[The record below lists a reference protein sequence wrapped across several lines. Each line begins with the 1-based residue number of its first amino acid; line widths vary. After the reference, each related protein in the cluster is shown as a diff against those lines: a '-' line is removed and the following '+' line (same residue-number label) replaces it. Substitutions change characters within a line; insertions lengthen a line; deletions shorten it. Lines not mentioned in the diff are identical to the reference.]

1 MSCHKPK
8 SPQEEFEIERKQKAL
23 IALEL
28 FYGDGVSERILNA
41 RSSNEIDRILKQAR
55 LNQIERDLGKPWMDI

>member
-1 MSCHKPK
+1 MSCRKAK
-8 SPQEEFEIERKQKAL
+8 NPQDEFEIERKQKAL

-41 RSSNEIDRILKQAR
+41 KSSSEIDRILKQAR